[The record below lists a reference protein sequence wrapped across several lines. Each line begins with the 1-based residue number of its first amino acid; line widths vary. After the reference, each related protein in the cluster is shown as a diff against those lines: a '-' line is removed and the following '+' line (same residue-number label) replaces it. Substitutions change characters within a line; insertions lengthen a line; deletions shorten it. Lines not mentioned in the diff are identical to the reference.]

1 MTWDDLLDFFI
12 GQVGISPAEF
22 WAQTWKENQLL
33 GESYLIKQNLEW
45 ERLRYLATM
54 IHNVNVGKKQHMI
67 KPEKLFPLPQDVFYN
82 RNKKVEVLPPEKVL
96 ELVARME
103 KIEKARNS

>member
-1 MTWDDLLDFFI
+1 MDYFI

-22 WAQTWKENQLL
+22 WANTWKENQLL
-33 GESYLIKQNLEW
+33 GESHTIKQNLEW

-54 IHNVNVGKKQHMI
+54 VHNVNVSKKQHMI
-67 KPEKLFPLPQDVFYN
+67 KPTKLFPLPQDVYY
-82 RNKKVEVLPPEKVL
+82 RQNKEVVILPPEKVL
-96 ELVARME
+96 ELVERMN